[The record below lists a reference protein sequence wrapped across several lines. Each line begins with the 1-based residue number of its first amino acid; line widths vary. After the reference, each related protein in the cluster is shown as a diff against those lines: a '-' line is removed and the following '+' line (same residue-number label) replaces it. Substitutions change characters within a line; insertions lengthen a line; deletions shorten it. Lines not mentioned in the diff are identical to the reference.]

1 MYFIVLTFL
10 TFRQLDLHLC
20 GITSAKV
27 QIMSFWNAM
36 LCTTQCFEALVPHLQ
51 GQAEDEGTTGF
62 QITGT
67 EYYSA
72 LAVRTSHLAQIIRH
86 I

>member
-1 MYFIVLTFL
+1 MYFIVLTFSA
-10 TFRQLDLHLC
+10 FRQLDSHLC

-27 QIMSFWNAM
+27 QGMSFWHAM

-51 GQAEDEGTTGF
+51 GQAQDEGTTGF

-72 LAVRTSHLAQIIRH
+72 YAARTSHLAQIIMH